1 MLTINGI
8 LLRGLDV
15 KAALH
20 HLKSPEKLVRIVL
33 VKQLTPAPSSTQQ
46 QQQQPIYA
54 QSTRV
59 SHLQQSAAAHNVSS
73 SGQHPANGTQLH
85 PQTLQLQHSHHLHS
99 NSPSSVSTIYEYSQ
113 HCHPGDIDLDKM
125 ATLSLKQQQQQQ
137 QSGNLYVKD
146 EQGAKG
152 KGANSKKGS
161 SSSANQQTSTLTR
174 STSAPSS
181 KSKKSF
187 GARLA
192 SLLTQRKKTPPST
205 TTSSIPSSHSSSG
218 ISSSTQHSD
227 EDCNNNNNSHRN
239 SGQENGGRKTRSK
252 STGQMTASV
261 SVPAGLITP
270 NHTNY
275 NNSTS
280 TTTTGSSTSS
290 SATLTP
296 SGTNSGAAGTFG
308 HRQRYISLSDVHGNS
323 IYGTYGGYPMNGN
336 MNSPMTPTTAKLPP
350 PTSSSF
356 AVQYQLSSSTAS
368 PRPHQDRLYNPYVAL
383 NLRQPPQQYI
393 PTTATSTGNAQQPNG
408 GSSCFNSFSS
418 ASPVSPLSNALCT
431 LPRTHRVKHSNTL
444 QLTSLKA
451 SANGGS
457 SAASGTTS
465 YVDSLLSPTL
475 PPALTIT
482 SAFAL
487 PLENTI
493 QREGGN
499 GTTGAAPRPNRLI
512 IRNLSRSTS
521 QHYGQTQPPMT
532 SMTLNPKVFAEQRS
546 AGDEVDGG
554 GGGESMTVTFKKGPN
569 QKALGFSIVGGIDS
583 PRGEMAIYV
592 KTIFPE
598 GQAAEFGQVHEGKQ
612 SSVCVCQ
619 NVLLMPNCPTIV
631 LHFCL
636 LPPPTLLGD
645 RILFVNG
652 ESTANLTHAEVL
664 AMFKRVKQGDIVL
677 HIVRRR
683 AAAAA
688 AR

>member
-33 VKQLTPAPSSTQQ
+33 VKQLTPAPNST

-73 SGQHPANGTQLH
+73 SGQHPNGTQLH
-85 PQTLQLQHSHHLHS
+85 PQTLQLQHIHHHPHS

-113 HCHPGDIDLDKM
+113 HGHPGDIDLDKM
-125 ATLSLKQQQQQQ
+125 ATLSLKQQQQQ

-152 KGANSKKGS
+152 KGANIKKGS

-205 TTSSIPSSHSSSG
+205 TNSSIPSSHSSSG

-227 EDCNNNNNSHRN
+227 EDCNNNNNSHR
-239 SGQENGGRKTRSK
+239 QENGGRKTRSK

-261 SVPAGLITP
+261 SVPAGLLTP
-270 NHTNY
+270 NHTSCDTKNY
-275 NNSTS
+275 STS
-280 TTTTGSSTSS
+280 TTGSSTSS

-308 HRQRYISLSDVHGNS
+308 NRQRYISLSDVHGNS
-323 IYGTYGGYPMNGN
+323 IYGTYGGYPMNG
-336 MNSPMTPTTAKLPP
+336 NSPMTPTTAKLPP

-393 PTTATSTGNAQQPNG
+393 PTTTTSTGNAQQPNG
-408 GSSCFNSFSS
+408 GNSCFNSFSS

-499 GTTGAAPRPNRLI
+499 GTTGAAPRPNRLF

-612 SSVCVCQ
+612 AAVCVCVCQ

-631 LHFCL
+631 LHF
-636 LPPPTLLGD
+636 LPASPSNS
-645 RILFVNG
+645 F
-652 ESTANLTHAEVL
+652 
-664 AMFKRVKQGDIVL
+664 
-677 HIVRRR
+677 RRPNSLCQWR
-683 AAAAA
+683 EHGQSD

>member
-33 VKQLTPAPSSTQQ
+33 VKQLTPAPNSTQQ

-59 SHLQQSAAAHNVSS
+59 SHLQQSAAHNIS
-73 SGQHPANGTQLH
+73 SGHPANGTQLH
-85 PQTLQLQHSHHLHS
+85 PQTLQLQHSHHPHS

-113 HCHPGDIDLDKM
+113 HGHPGDIDLDKM

-137 QSGNLYVKD
+137 QQSGNNLYVKD
-146 EQGAKG
+146 EQDAKG

-161 SSSANQQTSTLTR
+161 SSSSSANSQQTSTLTR

-261 SVPAGLITP
+261 SVPAGLLTP

-275 NNSTS
+275 NNGTS
-280 TTTTGSSTSS
+280 TTTGSSTSS

-308 HRQRYISLSDVHGNS
+308 HRQRYISLSDVYGNS

-393 PTTATSTGNAQQPNG
+393 PTTTTSTGTAQQPNG

-499 GTTGAAPRPNRLI
+499 GTGNGTTPRPNRLF

-612 SSVCVCQ
+612 AAVCVCVCVPKCVT
-619 NVLLMPNCPTIV
+619 N
-631 LHFCL
+631 
-636 LPPPTLLGD
+636 
-645 RILFVNG
+645 
-652 ESTANLTHAEVL
+652 A
-664 AMFKRVKQGDIVL
+664 
-677 HIVRRR
+677 
-683 AAAAA
+683 
-688 AR
+688 